1 MEHGTAL
8 TQLHNRQKIILLPV
22 WHHFLIFLFMNKIK
36 SLAIFNALCFILH
49 ISLVYMMQ
57 FKMVNSS
64 DVGEVSSR
72 YETLFTPASITFAI
86 WGVIYT
92 SLAIL
97 CLYHVIM
104 AFKHDKDH
112 PANIDLLRI
121 SGLFIFN
128 NLAAAGWLIAWTNEQ
143 ILLSLVLMLVQLLS
157 LISIHFRLKIVDRN
171 REAGSLICTQWPLSI
186 YLGWIA
192 VATILNV
199 SSYLVSINWN
209 GAGISHIHWTV
220 ILIAA
225 TVFIALLMIFTRKNV
240 SFGLVVIWTLYGIIL
255 KRQAESPEVYQ
266 LIIMTAWAG
275 IAVTTI
281 GCLIQF
287 TLNVLYKRPGP
298 HFPEAK
304 YSLK

>member
-1 MEHGTAL
+1 MVHGTVL
-8 TQLHNRQKIILLPV
+8 THLHNQQKIILLPV

-36 SLAIFNALCFILH
+36 LLAVFNTLCFIVH
-49 ISLVYMMQ
+49 ISFAYMVQ
-57 FKMVNSS
+57 FKMINSS

-121 SGLFIFN
+121 GGLFIFN
-128 NLAAAGWLIAWTNEQ
+128 NLAAAGWLIAWTSEQ
-143 ILLSLVLMLVQLLS
+143 ILLSLVLMLAQLLS
-157 LISIHFRLKIVDRN
+157 LISTHLRLKIVDRS

-192 VATILNV
+192 VATVLNA
-199 SSYLVSINWN
+199 SSYLVSIGWNW
-209 GAGISHIHWTV
+209 AGISHIHWTV

-255 KRQAESPEVYQ
+255 KRQAESPEIYQ
-266 LIIMTAWAG
+266 LIIITAWTG
-275 IAVTTI
+275 IAVTAI
-281 GCLIQF
+281 SCLIQF
-287 TLNVLYKRPGP
+287 ILNVLYKRPGP